1 MGYPL
6 NVLLNR
12 APEPSR
18 QHEEMS
24 EMGAAAEAAEARFLS
39 EYDVGQFSNED
50 VVGLSMA
57 SNEERIFHGLKGR
70 RHLRWNGKIG
80 YPIKWPRGLGNQNPA
95 LVWNSRT
102 DVRHFLA
109 LPRLLSG
116 IQFRY

>member
-1 MGYPL
+1 MAGRRLERWLGRRLGYPL

-57 SNEERIFHGLKGR
+57 SNEERIFHGL
-70 RHLRWNGKIG
+70 NGETTF
-80 YPIKWPRGLGNQNPA
+80 A
-95 LVWNSRT
+95 LEW
-102 DVRHFLA
+102 
-109 LPRLLSG
+109 
-116 IQFRY
+116 